1 MSTLPPSEPT
11 WRGAEPDPPPSKSV
25 PYALS
30 GKIETVSALTYPQN
44 GRFSAPRDRKTAYL
58 LYFFVLGCSSR
69 HLDMTIQFGL
79 HIHQNFTSPGVLVCG
94 SC

>member
-11 WRGAEPDPPPSKSV
+11 WRGAEPDPPRTLRPQREDRDGER
-25 PYALS
+25 PD
-30 GKIETVSALTYPQN
+30 IYPQN